1 MRRTKA
7 RLSLPSLSFVH
18 NWERRGLTNGSS
30 NRLDS
35 FRKYSPLRVGAKQ
48 EVLAVGDP
56 VSGSGAAEPLSNHRR
71 GHRRA
76 DGEAHRGPR
85 PLGEDERCA
94 ADDHALLRS
103 SYDAF
108 WLARFLKTRGI
119 ECLVIDPGSLQVSL
133 RVDPIRC
140 LP

>member
-1 MRRTKA
+1 MSAHVLLCRCYEADEGPPQSSLTLLRPQLGTKEIDE
-7 RLSLPSLSFVH
+7 
-18 NWERRGLTNGSS
+18 WIK

-103 SYDAF
+103 R
-108 WLARFLKTRGI
+108 L
-119 ECLVIDPGSLQVSL
+119 
-133 RVDPIRC
+133 
-140 LP
+140 

>member
-1 MRRTKA
+1 HQAINGHRTSDATRREKHKAAKADAMRRTKA

-18 NWERRGLTNGSS
+18 NWERRRLTNGSS

-76 DGEAHRGPR
+76 DGEANSR
-85 PLGEDERCA
+85 
-94 ADDHALLRS
+94 
-103 SYDAF
+103 
-108 WLARFLKTRGI
+108 
-119 ECLVIDPGSLQVSL
+119 
-133 RVDPIRC
+133 
-140 LP
+140 

>member
-18 NWERRGLTNGSS
+18 NWERRRLTNGSS

-94 ADDHALLRS
+94 ADDHALATKQAMTRS
-103 SYDAF
+103 G
-108 WLARFLKTRGI
+108 WR
-119 ECLVIDPGSLQVSL
+119 GSLRRAASSAL
-133 RVDPIRC
+133 
-140 LP
+140 

>member
-1 MRRTKA
+1 AVISFSRPPRPKSRALGTVLPIPARLGLPADAMRRTKA

-18 NWERRGLTNGSS
+18 NWERRRLTNGSS

-76 DGEAHRGPR
+76 DGEAHRGP
-85 PLGEDERCA
+85 
-94 ADDHALLRS
+94 S
-103 SYDAF
+103 
-108 WLARFLKTRGI
+108 
-119 ECLVIDPGSLQVSL
+119 
-133 RVDPIRC
+133 
-140 LP
+140 